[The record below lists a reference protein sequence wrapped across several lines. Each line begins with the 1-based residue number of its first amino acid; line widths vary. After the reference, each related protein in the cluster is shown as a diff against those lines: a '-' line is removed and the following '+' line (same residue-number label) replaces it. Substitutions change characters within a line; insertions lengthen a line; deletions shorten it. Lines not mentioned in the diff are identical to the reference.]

1 MLLKIRLVA
10 RLGPCVAGR
19 ANYQGLLLL
28 ELCRGRRPLGVV
40 RRVVRRSESGCGAVG
55 GEHGARVPH
64 TLVWGLSATGFLRGA
79 FPRVYEPINLLTTR
93 PRPDDSLPDSTD
105 DAPPPLHTHTAQKH
119 PPPQR
124 PAVVAARGGGPCL
137 RPMPKCVLL
146 TPPFPS
152 VARSRRAS
160 VMLRC

>member
-55 GEHGARVPH
+55 GEHSARVPH

-105 DAPPPLHTHTAQKH
+105 DAPPPLHTHTAKTH

-124 PAVVAARGGGPCL
+124 PAVVAAPRGGGPCL
-137 RPMPKCVLL
+137 
-146 TPPFPS
+146 S
-152 VARSRRAS
+152 VF
-160 VMLRC
+160 C